1 MADRRY
7 WEQDTPIGTITVV
20 VGDAGLCRLGLP
32 GAHVDVDDAHP
43 ERDDEVATE
52 LDEYF
57 TGYRSSFTMP
67 VDLSEVGGEFAREVL
82 GTLHDEVSFGETVTY
97 GELAAMAGRPKAAR
111 AVGSAMA
118 NNPVPIVVPCHRV
131 LASGGSLGGYGG
143 GLETKKTLLALEG
156 VGA

>member
-1 MADRRY
+1 M
-7 WEQDTPIGTITVV
+7 V

-32 GAHVDVDDAHP
+32 GSYVDVDDAHP

-57 TGYRSSFTMP
+57 TGHRSSFTMP

-82 GTLHDEVSFGETVTY
+82 DTLHDEVNFGETVTY
-97 GELAAMAGRPKAAR
+97 GELAAMAGRPLAAR
-111 AVGSAMA
+111 AVGTTMA

-131 LASGGSLGGYGG
+131 VASGSLGGYGA
-143 GLETKKTLLALEG
+143 GLEMKKTLLALEG
-156 VGA
+156 VGV